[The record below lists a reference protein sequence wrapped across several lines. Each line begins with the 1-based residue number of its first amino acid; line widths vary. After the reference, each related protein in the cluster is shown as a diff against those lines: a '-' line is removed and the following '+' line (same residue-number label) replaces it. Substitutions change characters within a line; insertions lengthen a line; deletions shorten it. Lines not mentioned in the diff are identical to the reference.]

1 MNANGHD
8 PVERMDRETV
18 ERLGQGPFIPAES
31 QTLHHTELPQASL
44 DSPLYQEWNTYR
56 REVARLLAEGNEGR
70 WMLIAN
76 QEIVGLWDTESEAN
90 RVRLERFPTQPV
102 LVKQVLTR
110 EPIVRCTR
118 LYYPGFLDSC
128 RS

>member
-8 PVERMDRETV
+8 PVERMHREAV
-18 ERLGQGPFIPAES
+18 ERLGQGLFLPTES
-31 QTLHHTELPQASL
+31 PTLHHTELPPASL
-44 DSPLYQEWNTYR
+44 DNPLNHEWNTYR

-70 WMLIAN
+70 WVLIAN
-76 QEIVGLWDTESEAN
+76 QEIIGLWDTEEAAN
-90 RVRLERFPTQPV
+90 RAKLERFPTKPV
-102 LVKQVLTR
+102 LVKQVLSR

-118 LYYPGFLDSC
+118 LFNPGFLDPC